1 MDQYVGS
8 VSQINEYVSNL
19 LSRDPL
25 LTGIGVRG
33 EISGFKRHSSGH
45 LYFTLKDEN
54 AQIRCV
60 MFRQYAMM
68 MDFRPVD
75 GVTVTAFGSVSLY
88 VKDGQ
93 YQLYVKSMQEQG
105 EGELYRR
112 FMLLKTRLQASG
124 LFDEQHKKQL
134 PFLPRCVGVIT
145 SDTGAVFHDIKTVI
159 LRRFPGMNILLSP
172 VRVQGPGAAEEIAA
186 AIVRMNRQQRADV
199 LIVGRGGG
207 SIEDLWAFNEEIV
220 ARAIYQ
226 SELPIISAVGHET
239 DFTIADFV
247 ADMRAPTPSAAAEIA
262 VPEEGRL
269 RDDLKKKLIHINRSV
284 AAAIREQRKRVLTAG
299 SSGVFARLEYE
310 IARQKQKLLYAKQLL
325 LQSASGRTKEYR
337 QHILHSA
344 ERLNVLDPYRV
355 LDRGYAMVTDTEG
368 KILSG
373 VGEMVPEQD
382 ARLILNDGRADIR
395 IVALSAAQE
404 RA

>member
-1 MDQYVGS
+1 MDQYVGT
-8 VSQINEYVSNL
+8 VSQINEYVNTL
-19 LSRDPL
+19 LTRDPL

-33 EISGFKRHSSGH
+33 EISGFKRHGSGH
-45 LYFTLKDEN
+45 LYFTLKDEG

-75 GVTVTAFGSVSLY
+75 GVTVTAFGSISLY

-112 FMLLKTRLQASG
+112 FLLLKTRLQASG
-124 LFDEQHKKQL
+124 LFDEQHKKRI
-134 PFLPRCVGVIT
+134 PSLPRCVGVIT

-159 LRRFPGMNILLSP
+159 RRRFPGMNILLCP
-172 VRVQGPGAAEEIAA
+172 VRVQGVGAAEEIAA
-186 AIVRMNRQQRADV
+186 AITRMNRDQRADV

-207 SIEDLWAFNEEIV
+207 SIEDLWAFNEEVV
-220 ARAIYQ
+220 ARAIYT

-262 VPEEGRL
+262 VPEEARL
-269 RDDLKKKLIHINRSV
+269 REELKMKLNLINRSAV
-284 AAAIREQRKRVLTAG
+284 SAIQERRRRVITTA
-299 SSGVFARLEYE
+299 SSGVFARLEFE
-310 IARQKQKLLYAKQLL
+310 IAQQKQKLVYAKQILRHSVIGQAKEFRQKIL
-325 LQSASGRTKEYR
+325 NSAD
-337 QHILHSA
+337 
-344 ERLNVLDPYRV
+344 RLNALDPYRV
-355 LDRGYAMVTDTEG
+355 LGRGYAMVTDTQG
-368 KILSG
+368 KIISG
-373 VGEMVPEQD
+373 VGEMVPDQE
-382 ARLILNDGRADIR
+382 ARLILHDGRADIR
-395 IVALSAAQE
+395 IVTLTKE
-404 RA
+404 